1 MSPASCTSFPPPSPF
16 HSSRLSQSTSSLSHT
31 ATSHQLSISHVLSRF
46 SCFRFFVT
54 PSMQP
59 ARLLCP
65 WDSPGKNTGVGY
77 HALLQGI
84 FPTQGLNPRLLC
96 LLHWQV
102 DSVPTVPPGKPF
114 YFTYDNVYIPALLSQ
129 FVLRSPA
136 FMPISLC
143 SMSASLFLPCK
154 QVHQYR
160 FSRLSCLF

>member
-1 MSPASCTSFPPPSPF
+1 MLQGRVAPSL
-16 HSSRLSQSTSSLSHT
+16 HNERKAHT
-31 ATSHQLSISHVLSRF
+31 APRTQHSQINKCMCVLSRF
-46 SCFRFFVT
+46 SHIQLFAT
-54 PSMQP
+54 LWTYSPPSP
-59 ARLLCP
+59 ST
-65 WDSPGKNTGVGY
+65 WDSSSKNTEVGY

-136 FMPISLC
+136 FMPIRLF

-154 QVHQYR
+154 
-160 FSRLSCLF
+160 